1 MLQKIIKEFAI
12 PLYVV
17 FTIIIS
23 LILTGFKANSNL
35 ITTIQLIAIVIGS
48 LELIK
53 DTLESLIKRRFAL
66 DYIAIVAITTGVLTG
81 QYLVALVIVL
91 MLAGGNSLERFAM
104 NKAKESLSKL
114 AERIPNKV
122 NILLDGQISEIKI
135 ENAKVND
142 VILVKKGEVIPL
154 DGVLQSETALIDE
167 SSLSGESLPQDKLTG
182 NLLRSGTVNLGNAFE
197 LKVTKEEKDSTYKK
211 IVEMVKEAQEN
222 KSPLVRLADKY
233 SVIFTIITF
242 VICAFA
248 FIFSGGDI
256 NRVLAVLVIATPC
269 PLILATPI
277 ALIGGI
283 NSAARDQII
292 IKNGAAVEVL
302 SRINTLIF
310 DKTGTITIGKPEL
323 VNLEVI
329 KKTYSQAELLG
340 IATAIESNS
349 LHPFA
354 KAIVNKAKE
363 MKITPLVAQDINEI
377 LGVGIE
383 AVVNG
388 KKYSIKKSTEEGDI
402 QMYSEDMLL
411 TIFHFKDM
419 PKIGSE
425 KVFVKLQKMK
435 IKMIMFTGD
444 KLEKAQEV
452 LKDLNL
458 NIDVKAECKPEDKK
472 NGIASLKA
480 TGATIAMVGDGVN
493 DAPALAMADV
503 GMVFS
508 NEEHTASSEAADIV
522 FLNGDIEAVTKSI
535 TISKKT
541 IDIAMQSIYFG
552 IGLSII
558 GMIFASFG
566 FIVPVVGAFIQ
577 EAIDFSVIMNAL
589 RSSRI
594 KA

>member
-135 ENAKVND
+135 EDAKVND
-142 VILVKKGEVIPL
+142 VILVKKGEVVPL

-248 FIFSGGDI
+248 FVFSNGDI

-283 NSAARDQII
+283 NSAAREQII
-292 IKNGAAVEVL
+292 IKNGAAIEVL
-302 SRINTLIF
+302 SRIDTLIF

-323 VNLEVI
+323 VNLEII
-329 KKTYSQAELLG
+329 KNTYSQSELLS
-340 IATAIESNS
+340 IAAAIEINS

-354 KAIVNKAKE
+354 KAIVKKAKDS
-363 MKITPLVAQDINEI
+363 KVPLLISQDINEI

-383 AVVNG
+383 AIISG
-388 KKYSIKKSTEEGDI
+388 KKYSIRKSQTAGDI
-402 QMYSEDMLL
+402 EMYSEDTLL
-411 TIFHFKDM
+411 AILHFKDM
-419 PKIGSE
+419 PKQGSE
-425 KVFVKLQKMK
+425 KVFESLQKMR
-435 IKMIMFTGD
+435 IKMTMFTGD
-444 KLEKAQEV
+444 KLEKANEILQ
-452 LKDLNL
+452 DLNL
-458 NIDVKAECKPEDKK
+458 NINVKAECKPEDKK
-472 NGIASLKA
+472 NGIQELKSK
-480 TGATIAMVGDGVN
+480 GATIAMVGDGVN

-522 FLNGDIEAVTKSI
+522 FLNGSLEAVTKSI
-535 TISKKT
+535 TISKST
-541 IDIAMQSIYFG
+541 INIAMQSIYFG